1 MRIGIDI
8 DDTITESWKYLMPI
22 YSKEFNVRIDEKT
35 EPYYNAVKE
44 VATFD
49 EYIEVNRKIENI
61 KKEVPLKKN
70 VAIILKKLKKEGHMI
85 IFITARGRAYN
96 DPYKFTKEYLDK
108 YNVPYDKIIVDS
120 WDKATT
126 CQKEH
131 IDLFI
136 DDRPK
141 HCEEVLKC
149 GIDVLM
155 MQTKYNEAY
164 VEFKQ
169 VKNWNEIYKYI
180 NKQVIK

>member
-108 YNVPYDKIIVDS
+108 YNVPYDKIIIDS
-120 WDKATT
+120 WDKATV
-126 CQKEH
+126 CKNEK

-141 HCEEVLKC
+141 HCEEVANS

-155 MQTKYNEAY
+155 METNYNKE
-164 VEFKQ
+164 
-169 VKNWNEIYKYI
+169 NNEIKKVKDWKEIYEYI
-180 NKQVIK
+180 NNKQVI